1 MNVAQHPTLWSYFRR
16 HWLWFVRGGAGGVGY
31 NTLIVLGPI
40 YLGRALDAL
49 SSIPAQ
55 GWDAARPSLVSSLLS
70 LVVMT
75 VVFQG
80 ARTVKRY
87 DLRLMSNAI
96 GNDLRRDLLRSTLA
110 WDAQS
115 FERENIGDLVSRGVG
130 DIDVVVETIMT
141 TVTEFYDTLVLMLS
155 YFVAIVLY
163 DWRLALVASVPVPLT
178 IAAAQL
184 TGPVLTRASGK
195 ARRAAGRMTSHAA
208 DSLAAVRVLRL
219 YGREAAE
226 WGKFKEASLEYLK
239 ANLAVT
245 VIQSGLL
252 PFYAAAA
259 SLGVVVVIGTGATR
273 VIEGAWTL
281 GRFAAYLSLFLSM
294 TGRTLMAARVLN
306 RVHAARAAWARVM
319 EKVRLLEQATPASA
333 ATPPQGA
340 LPSPTPTT
348 GADPPRVAGAH
359 LVVSGLSFCFPGTT
373 ERVLRDISFEVMPG
387 DLLAVTGPIGGGKS
401 ALISALSGLYPY
413 AGSIRIDGVE
423 LRDLGE
429 RERANLIAPVDQ
441 TAMLFSG
448 SVVENATM
456 FRTSQVDQWVK
467 AVARDAA
474 IDADVAAFP
483 KGYDTDVGASGA
495 RVSGGQ
501 RQRIALAR
509 ALYQDAPLLLLDD
522 PFSAVD
528 LSTERLV
535 VSGLRSEQG
544 RRTIVLCSHRLS
556 VFEASSRI
564 IVLKDGK
571 IVEEGTHEALLSDNG
586 LYARIHR
593 AQGFLE
599 AETA

>member
-1 MNVAQHPTLWSYFRR
+1 M
-16 HWLWFVRGGAGGVGY
+16 RGGAGGVGY
-31 NTLIVLGPI
+31 NTLIVLAPI
-40 YLGRALDAL
+40 YLGRAIDAL

-55 GWDAARPSLVSSLLS
+55 GWEAARPSLVSSLLS

-75 VVFQG
+75 AVFQG

-110 WDAQS
+110 RDAQS

-141 TVTEFYDTLVLMLS
+141 TVTEFYDTLVLMFS
-155 YFVAIVLY
+155 YFVAIVVY
-163 DWRLALVASVPVPLT
+163 DWRLALLASVPVPFT

-219 YGREAAE
+219 YGRESAE

-306 RVHAARAAWARVM
+306 RVHAARAAWGRVM
-319 EKVRLLEQATPASA
+319 EKVWLPEQAAPASA
-333 ATPPQGA
+333 ARPPQGV
-340 LPSPTPTT
+340 LLSPAPAQ
-348 GADPPRVAGAH
+348 GAISGPPGAAGAH

-373 ERVLRDISFEVMPG
+373 ERVLHDVSFEVKPG

-401 ALISALSGLYPY
+401 ALISALSGLYVY
-413 AGSIRIDGVE
+413 DGSIRIDGVE

-429 RERANLIAPVDQ
+429 RERAKLIAPVDQ
-441 TAMLFSG
+441 TAVLFSG
-448 SVVENATM
+448 SVVENVTM
-456 FRTSQVDQWVK
+456 FRTSWVDHKVK

-474 IDADVAAFP
+474 IDADVAAFS
-483 KGYDTDVGASGA
+483 KGYDTEVGESGA

-501 RQRIALAR
+501 RQRIAFAR

-535 VSGLRSEQG
+535 VSGLRAEHG

-556 VFEASSRI
+556 VFEAASRI
-564 IVLKDGK
+564 IVLRDGT
-571 IVEEGTHEALLSDNG
+571 IVEEGTHEVLLSHDG
-586 LYARIHR
+586 LYSRIHR